1 MSGFGFA
8 GNGWRGVVLGGAAFA
23 LSLASAAAQTPPAAP
38 PGPAPAA
45 PPAVT
50 PPAAPPPAEPM
61 IVQMPLINE
70 VKTGIL
76 AHDVGFLGDHI
87 ETGADVNLEV
97 LFNSP
102 DFLHAIGS
110 PRPMIGGDINTAG
123 KTSDGYFGLTWG
135 ITLIQNLFGW
145 GGSVYANGG
154 LGAAIND
161 GYGDNAPPGRKDLG
175 SPVLFH
181 LSAELGYQFTP
192 TFSVSAFLD
201 HMSNA
206 NLANHNA
213 GITNAGARFGVKF

>member
-1 MSGFGFA
+1 MSGFGML
-8 GNGWRGVVLGGAAFA
+8 GRICRGALLGGAAVA
-23 LSLASAAAQTPPAAP
+23 LPLATAAAQ
-38 PGPAPAA
+38 APAA
-45 PPAVT
+45 PPAPPPPPGPV
-50 PPAAPPPAEPM
+50 PAAPPPAAPM
-61 IVQMPLINE
+61 VVQMPLINE
-70 VKTGIL
+70 IKTGIL

-87 ETGADVNLEV
+87 ETGADVNLEI

-102 DFLHAIGS
+102 DFLGVIGS
-110 PRPMIGGDINTAG
+110 PRPMIGGDINTSG

-145 GGSVYANGG
+145 GGSVFANGG
-154 LGAAIND
+154 LGGAIHD
-161 GYGDNAPPGRKDLG
+161 GFTDNAPEGRKNLG

-192 TFSVSAFLD
+192 TFNVSAFLD

>member
-1 MSGFGFA
+1 MSGFGIV
-8 GNGWRGVVLGGAAFA
+8 GNGWRGALLAGAAFG
-23 LSLASAAAQTPPAAP
+23 LSLATAAAQTPPAPP
-38 PGPAPAA
+38 PGGPPAAPAA
-45 PPAVT
+45 P
-50 PPAAPPPAEPM
+50 PPAAPPPAM
-61 IVQMPLINE
+61 QMPLINE
-70 VKTGIL
+70 VKTGVL

-87 ETGADVNLEV
+87 ETGADINLEV

-110 PRPMIGGDINTAG
+110 PRPMVGGDINTSG
-123 KTSDGYFGLTWG
+123 KTSNGYFGLTWG
-135 ITLIQNLFGW
+135 ITLIQDLFGW
-145 GGSVYANGG
+145 GGSVYGNGG

-161 GYGDNAPPGRKDLG
+161 GFGDNAPVGRKDLG

-181 LSAELGYQFTP
+181 LSLELGYQFTP
-192 TFSVSAFLD
+192 TLSVSAFLD